1 MKKFSRGNGL
11 ERELRAA
18 RPEPRAEF
26 LRAVESRISREG
38 GRQRAGS
45 FRLGLAGAVT
55 AAMVISLAAFG
66 GLGYAATGVASAVHT
81 AVHVVAPAHKTQ
93 ASGPTSSA
101 RAQYFVEVCYKG
113 NTLRVDSHAED
124 TLIANGAKP
133 GACNGGAFKVPA
145 KQTRMC
151 FKGHNVLVATKDVK
165 KLKKAGLKTGFCKV
179 K

>member
-1 MKKFSRGNGL
+1 MKKFSRGDGL

-18 RPEPRAEF
+18 RPEPRKEF

-66 GLGYAATGVASAVHT
+66 GLGYAATGVGNAVKT
-81 AVHVVAPAHKTQ
+81 AVHVVAPAKKATPSSP
-93 ASGPTSSA
+93 ATSA

-113 NTLRVDSHAED
+113 KTLRIDSHAEKA
-124 TLIANGAKP
+124 LLANGATP
-133 GACNGGAFKVPA
+133 GACNGGAFTPPA

-151 FKGHNVLVATKDVK
+151 FKGNNILVATKDVK
-165 KLKKAGLKTGFCKV
+165 ALKKAGLKTGFCK